1 MARKLELDLVAKSN
15 ADVVLNRVKH
25 AANDFANELTK
36 KLTSAFGAMALVDK
50 GLEAV
55 NRGFEF
61 VIHSLGKYA
70 DIADQAQK
78 AGMDGQDFQQL
89 AAAAEEAGVSMQ
101 TVGKAARQLR
111 ILMKDAASGNQLAI
125 EKFKALGYTED
136 QIKSGT
142 IKTTDVFLQL
152 ANAMEG
158 AASDADKLSI
168 MTAIFGDKVATD
180 LLPLLDQTRAKLRQ
194 TFRETPL
201 MDNQALR
208 DLDTMMDKLGKLKR
222 VLEYVAATVGFQAI
236 FGKGAGGLAVR
247 EIAGQFSPGGIA
259 NPIVAGLQG
268 MATAAVAD
276 TGTGPD
282 SGQATDPKKLAS
294 LGQSIGEASMGSG
307 VIGVGASP
315 QIALAE
321 QANTKLDSI
330 DSKLGQLVNDGIAR
344 DPTKPLGRKYPL
356 YSPGLQR

>member
-15 ADVVLNRVKH
+15 ADVIFNRVKK
-25 AANDFANELTK
+25 ASENFAEDLTK
-36 KLTSAFGAMALVDK
+36 RFTSSFGAMALLDK
-50 GLEAV
+50 GVAMVEQGIEYVSAA
-55 NRGFEF
+55 
-61 VIHSLGKYA
+61 LGKYA
-70 DIADQAQK
+70 NIADQAQK

-125 EKFKALGYTED
+125 EKFKALGFTED

-158 AASDADKLSI
+158 ATSDADKLAI

-180 LLPLLDQTRAKLRQ
+180 LLPLLDQTRAKLSQ

-201 MDNQALR
+201 MDNQALK
-208 DLDTMMDKLGKLKR
+208 DLDAMMDKIAQLKR
-222 VLEYVAATVGFQAI
+222 LLEYLAATVGFQAI
-236 FGKGAGGLAVR
+236 FGKGPGGIAVR
-247 EIAGQFSPGGIA
+247 EIAGHFSPGGIGSS
-259 NPIVAGLQG
+259 IVAGLQG
-268 MATAAVAD
+268 LATGAVAD
-276 TGTGPD
+276 TGAGTD
-282 SGQATDPKKLAS
+282 SGPATDPKKLAL
-294 LGQSIGEASMGSG
+294 LGQSIGEASLGSG

-315 QIALAE
+315 QMVVLNE
-321 QANTKLDSI
+321 QKDLLEEINSGI
-330 DSKLGQLVNDGIAR
+330 GQLVKQSIDT
-344 DPTKPLGRKYPL
+344 DFTKSLARKYTLPA
-356 YSPGLQR
+356 R

>member
-15 ADVVLNRVKH
+15 AEVVLNRAKA
-25 AANDFANELTK
+25 AANGFADDLVKRMTA
-36 KLTSAFGAMALVDK
+36 SFGAMALLDK
-50 GLEAV
+50 GLAMAEQ
-55 NRGFEF
+55 GIQF
-61 VIHSLGKYA
+61 VSAALGKYA
-70 DIADQAQK
+70 NIADQAQK

-125 EKFKALGYTED
+125 EKFKALGFTED

-158 AASDADKLSI
+158 ATSDADKLAI

-180 LLPLLDQTRAKLRQ
+180 LLPLLDQARAKLRQ
-194 TFRETPL
+194 TFGETPL
-201 MDNQALR
+201 MDNQALK
-208 DLDTMMDKLGKLKR
+208 DLDTMMDKLAQLKR
-222 VLEYVAATVGFQAI
+222 ILEYVAATAGFQAI

-247 EIAGQFSPGGIA
+247 ELAGQFSPGGIG
-259 NPIVAGLQG
+259 NPIIAGLQG

-276 TGTGPD
+276 TGSGTD
-282 SGQATDPKKLAS
+282 SGPATDPKKLAS

-330 DSKLGQLVNDGIAR
+330 DSKLGQLVNSGGIK
-344 DPTKPLGRKYPL
+344 DPTKMNVSRFPLR
-356 YSPGLQR
+356 SPGFQ